1 MLLHVHVCCRT
12 CFWSHAAFHASL
24 HSACMQAEDL
34 AGSPMAESTGSSGS
48 GELGKTGSLKRQSCT
63 YFLSGFCRNGLACHD
78 YHGVVPESG
87 EVEVCVC
94 VCVLCLFLGV

>member
-1 MLLHVHVCCRT
+1 
-12 CFWSHAAFHASL
+12 
-24 HSACMQAEDL
+24 MQAEDL

-87 EVEVCVC
+87 EVEVILHMKMCSIVS
-94 VCVLCLFLGV
+94 LLFNTPETLYIHEWIRAF